1 MNEFAGGCYFSDVV
15 PLPDEKSAGT
25 KLNKKPLAGLA
36 DDVQTVAF
44 PARCRS
50 KRLSVC
56 VCVCVCVCVFC
67 ACASV
72 RVRVCVRVWAHAGA
86 CVGVRVRACRAEWR
100 GL

>member
-1 MNEFAGGCYFSDVV
+1 MSEFAGGCYFSDVV

-56 VCVCVCVCVFC
+56 VCVCARAREC
-67 ACASV
+67 V
-72 RVRVCVRVWAHAGA
+72 RVRACVCVRVWAHVGVR
-86 CVGVRVRACRAEWR
+86 VGVRVRAYRAEWR

>member
-1 MNEFAGGCYFSDVV
+1 MRILKVSEFAGGCYFSDVV

-56 VCVCVCVCVFC
+56 VC
-67 ACASV
+67 ARA
-72 RVRVCVRVWAHAGA
+72 RA
-86 CVGVRVRACRAEWR
+86 RVRACACVCVRACVGER
-100 GL
+100 RCACRCACSCI